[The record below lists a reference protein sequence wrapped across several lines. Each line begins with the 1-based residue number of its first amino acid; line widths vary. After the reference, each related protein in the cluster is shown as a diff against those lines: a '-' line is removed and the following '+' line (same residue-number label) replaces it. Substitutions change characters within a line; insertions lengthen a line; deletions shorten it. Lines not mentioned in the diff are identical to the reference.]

1 MRRILAWA
9 LSVGAALA
17 ATALVG
23 VAWNQRADDLCRE
36 DAPRAES
43 RYSVDWEWDE
53 FAYVCSY
60 PTPETRSKRVG
71 IIDAFHGDDKRRH
84 GR

>member
-9 LSVGAALA
+9 LSLGAALA
-17 ATALVG
+17 AAALVG
-23 VAWNQRADDLCRE
+23 VVWSQRADDLCRE
-36 DAPRAES
+36 DAPGTARG
-43 RYSVDWEWDE
+43 YSVKWEWDE

-60 PTPETRSKRVG
+60 RTPEPRSKRIG
-71 IIDAFHGDDKRRH
+71 IVDAFHGDDKRRH

>member
-1 MRRILAWA
+1 MRRA
-9 LSVGAALA
+9 LVWPLSLGAALA
-17 ATALVG
+17 AAALVG
-23 VAWNQRADDLCRE
+23 VAWNQQADELCRE
-36 DAPRAES
+36 DAPRTATG
-43 RYSVDWEWDE
+43 YSVEWEWDE

-60 PTPETRSKRVG
+60 RTPEPRSSRIG